1 MLKQLPI
8 LPTQTKRGVVVVVV
22 LLLASSASAVIRGDV
37 HSCNYAHSKGLT
49 KGFRETASYLVGL
62 STSTLNPE
70 PRGNWDVEVA
80 WGGGKLRIGCCFLA
94 RCPLK
99 MFADL

>member
-1 MLKQLPI
+1 M
-8 LPTQTKRGVVVVVV
+8 
-22 LLLASSASAVIRGDV
+22 LLLASSASAVIRRDV
-37 HSCNYAHSKGLT
+37 HSCNYAQQRIDERVSGN
-49 KGFRETASYLVGL
+49 SYLVGL

-70 PRGNWDVEVA
+70 PRGNWDVEVE

-94 RCPLK
+94 WCPLK